1 MGNNKIPLRDA
12 PTKPVELSGYW
23 GEHGHSTIVVKCPWC
38 GHRTR
43 AFIWSLSGSGKRCEN
58 PDCRALLT
66 PTVAF
71 LDRQAEKLSQQVKTP
86 NAIGRST
93 QGEKR

>member
-71 LDRQAEKLSQQVKTP
+71 LDRQAEAVSKQVKMP
-86 NAIGRST
+86 DAVRSST